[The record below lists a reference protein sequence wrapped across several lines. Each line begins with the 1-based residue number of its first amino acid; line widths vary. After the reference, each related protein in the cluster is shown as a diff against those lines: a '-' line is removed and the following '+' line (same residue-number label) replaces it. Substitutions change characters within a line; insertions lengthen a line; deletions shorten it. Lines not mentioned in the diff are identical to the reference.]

1 MGTGQLQYFHNGL
14 ARRVRGFFDRRECAS
29 LQFSIYAVVV
39 FLCSLGCRDFTFAA
53 ANEST
58 AAVHTSGSSQFL
70 HMDIRMQQ
78 RVHGSLLL
86 RNSWGSVR
94 AFPARGFPPSSAGFT
109 GSRIVPN
116 LQTSIPPIYFTR
128 TGVYLA
134 CRQTGTYR

>member
-78 RVHGSLLL
+78 RVHGSLFF

-94 AFPARGFPPSSAGFT
+94 AFPARGLPSSLARFV
-109 GSRIVPN
+109 GSRVVSN
-116 LQTSIPPIYFTR
+116 LQTAIPPFYFTR
-128 TGVYLA
+128 TDFYPTI
-134 CRQTGTYR
+134 RQIGA